1 MNYEHLST
9 YTLKESDVELSLHTV
24 PMEKKKKQN
33 GLTG

>member
-24 PMEKKKKQN
+24 PMEKKKNKMV
-33 GLTG
+33 